1 MGRFLSLNIVT
12 FCQGNSSK
20 APRIQY
26 PQSKHYCVLILS
38 INAFDIL
45 CTYYQLFTYIE
56 YFFSFLKQIDYST
69 YLLIMAKWNLDLFL
83 PLLNINYAFIEL
95 KVQFILCIQ

>member
-1 MGRFLSLNIVT
+1 MMVVETKKSVKSNAVDSNTSLNIVT

-56 YFFSFLKQIDYST
+56 YFFSFS
-69 YLLIMAKWNLDLFL
+69 
-83 PLLNINYAFIEL
+83 
-95 KVQFILCIQ
+95 